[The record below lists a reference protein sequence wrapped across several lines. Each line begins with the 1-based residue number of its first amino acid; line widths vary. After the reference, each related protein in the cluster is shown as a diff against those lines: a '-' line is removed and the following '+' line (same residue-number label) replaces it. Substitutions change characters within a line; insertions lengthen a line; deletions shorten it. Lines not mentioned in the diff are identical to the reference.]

1 MALKYDTSPACG
13 GDSVA
18 AIFGGLGEGLLGII
32 GLGSLIPGQDSAND
46 ALKDAQEQLN
56 NAQAK
61 WTDIIQSQ
69 QFGIL
74 QDKITYLQDV
84 MVFSSAQTSILNEM
98 TNESVGENR
107 LLIYML
113 IILVIFLILY
123 DLF

>member
-1 MALKYDTSPACG
+1 MTSTTSPVCG
-13 GDSVA
+13 DDSVA
-18 AIFGGLGEGLLGII
+18 SIFGGLGEGLLGLV
-32 GLGSLIPGQDSAND
+32 GLGGLVPGQDSANE
-46 ALKDAQEQLN
+46 ALKDAQKALSD
-56 NAQAK
+56 AQAK
-61 WTDIIQSQ
+61 WSNIIESQ
-69 QFGIL
+69 EFGIL

-84 MVFSSAQTSILNEM
+84 LVFSSAQTSILNEM

>member
-1 MALKYDTSPACG
+1 MTSTFEQSPSCG

-18 AIFGGLGEGLLGII
+18 AILGGLGEGLLGIV
-32 GLGSLIPGQDSAND
+32 GLGGLVPGQDSAND
-46 ALKDAQEQLN
+46 ALKDAQKALSD
-56 NAQAK
+56 AQTK
-61 WTDIIQSQ
+61 WSNIIESQ
-69 QFGIL
+69 KFGIL

-84 MVFSSAQTSILNEM
+84 VVFSSAQTSILNEM

-113 IILVIFLILY
+113 IVLVIFLILF